1 MRKAERC
8 LPYAEPTRLDRRE
21 LLRLVG
27 FCAAMPLTAEAAAAS
42 PKEDVHSH
50 ASIYDRML
58 GVRAIINAAG
68 PVTALGGTVLSKEVT
83 AAMAEAARSYVDLN
97 ELYSA
102 AGTRL
107 AEVTKA
113 PAAMVT
119 AGACASMSL
128 AAMACLAGDDQEK
141 LAALPHPTWPRR
153 EALLQRAHSTP
164 YERAYRN
171 AGMTLVYVDTEDEM
185 LAALSERTAMIAG
198 LSMTEKMKQP
208 GVISLE
214 RLVAI
219 GKRAG
224 VPVYVD
230 ASFSLDQIPDV
241 SVLWRYTQMGADLVG
256 ISGGKG
262 MHAPQSSGILAGR
275 ADLIAIA
282 RAQASPNPAGF
293 GRGMKVD
300 KEEVIGLLVA
310 LEQFLARDHQ
320 ALYRRDRKRVDT
332 MREYLRDI
340 PGLRLGYEEAF
351 FGPGL
356 VLMWDEAQIPL
367 THDEFLK
374 RMLASERP
382 IAVLVAKGP
391 TTYFIADVDG
401 PALFVGALNDGEEAV
416 VAKRAREILL
426 AAHPE
431 A

>member
-1 MRKAERC
+1 MS
-8 LPYAEPTRLDRRE
+8 PPGLDRRE
-21 LLRLVG
+21 LMKLVG
-27 FCAAMPLTAEAAAAS
+27 LWSALPLTAKAS
-42 PKEDVHSH
+42 AGSTKQDLHSQ
-50 ASIYDRML
+50 AGVYDRML
-58 GVRAIINAAG
+58 GVGTIINAAG

-83 AAMAEAARSYVDLN
+83 AAMAEAARSYVDLK

-102 AGTRL
+102 AGNRL
-107 AEVTKA
+107 AEITKA

-119 AGACASMSL
+119 AGAFASMSL
-128 AAMACLAGDDQEK
+128 AAVACLAGDDQEK
-141 LAALPHPTWPRR
+141 LSALPHPTWPRR
-153 EALLQRAHSTP
+153 EALLQRAHSTA
-164 YERAYRN
+164 YDRAYRN
-171 AGMTLVYVDTEDEM
+171 SGMTLVYVDTEDEM
-185 LAALSERTAMIAG
+185 LAAISERTAMIAG
-198 LSMTEKMKQP
+198 LTMVEKSKQS
-208 GVISLE
+208 GIIALE

-224 VPVYVD
+224 VPVYLD

-262 MHAPQSSGILAGR
+262 LHAPQSSGILAGR
-275 ADLIAIA
+275 ADLIAVA
-282 RAQASPNPAGF
+282 RDQASPNPAGF

-320 ALYRRDRKRVDT
+320 AFYRRDRRRVDT
-332 MREYLRDI
+332 MREYLRDV

-356 VLMWDEAQIPL
+356 VLMWDEAKIPL
-367 THDEFLK
+367 TQPEFVK
-374 RMLASERP
+374 QMRESERP
-382 IAVLVAKGP
+382 IAVIIAKGP
-391 TTYFIADVDG
+391 TTYFVADVNG
-401 PALFVGALNDGEEAV
+401 PALFVGALNDGEDMV

-426 AAHPE
+426 AAHGQ

>member
-1 MRKAERC
+1 MRKTEAG
-8 LPYAEPTRLDRRE
+8 LPFAEPASLDRRE
-21 LLRLVG
+21 LLRLMG
-27 FCAAMPLTAEAAAAS
+27 FCAALPLTVQAGAAS
-42 PKEDVHSH
+42 NKQDVHSR

-58 GVRAIINAAG
+58 GVRTIINAAG
-68 PVTALGGTVLSKEVT
+68 PVTALGGTVLSEEVT
-83 AAMAEAARSYVDLN
+83 AAMAEAARSYVDLK

-102 AGTRL
+102 AGRRL
-107 AEVTKA
+107 AEITRA

-128 AAMACLAGDDQEK
+128 GAMACLAGDDQEK
-141 LAALPHPTWPRR
+141 LAALPHPTWPRC
-153 EALLQRAHSTP
+153 EALLQRAHSTA
-164 YERAYRN
+164 YDRAYRN
-171 AGMTLVYVDTEDEM
+171 AGMTLVYVDTEDQL
-185 LAALSERTAMIAG
+185 LAAISERTAMIAG
-198 LSMTEKMKQP
+198 LTMVEKMKDS
-208 GVISLE
+208 GIISPE

-219 GKRAG
+219 GKRAR

-230 ASFSLDQIPDV
+230 ASFSLNQTPDV

-320 ALYRRDRKRVDT
+320 ALYRRDRKRVET
-332 MREYLRDI
+332 MRTYLRDI

-356 VLMWDEAQIPL
+356 VLMWDERQIPL

-374 RMLASERP
+374 QMLASERP

-391 TTYFIADVDG
+391 STYFIADVDG
-401 PALFVGALNDGEEAV
+401 PALFVGALNDGEEAL
-416 VAKRAREILL
+416 VARRAREILL
-426 AAHPE
+426 GAHPE